1 MDGRQPP
8 ADPDPLWLGYSV
20 GKWDADTL
28 VIDTVGFNDKG
39 WLDGI
44 GHPQSEALHVTER
57 FRRRDFG
64 HLDVQVTIDDPK
76 VYTKPFS
83 VKFTELLL
91 PDSDIVEYFCAENE
105 KDRSH
110 IEGH

>member
-1 MDGRQPP
+1 M
-8 ADPDPLWLGYSV
+8 
-20 GKWDADTL
+20 
-28 VIDTVGFNDKG
+28 GFNDKG

-44 GHPQSEALHVTER
+44 GHPHSEALHVTER

-91 PDSDIVEYFCAENE
+91 PDSDVTEYFCAENE

-110 IEGH
+110 IERN